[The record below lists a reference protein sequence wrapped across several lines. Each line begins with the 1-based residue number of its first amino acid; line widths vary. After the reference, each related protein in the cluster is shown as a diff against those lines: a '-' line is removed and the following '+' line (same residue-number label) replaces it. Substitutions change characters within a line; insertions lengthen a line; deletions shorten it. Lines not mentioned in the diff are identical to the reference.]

1 MQNMS
6 TEDDRT
12 AFCKEICQEKKSVQ
26 KKRKNT
32 WLLITEVIFNIK
44 SSQPVIFS
52 QTFMEAFLSLY
63 IYECAFGWVHKGVVG
78 CSSLEGE
85 MYKRELDLTT
95 SCCPVHLTAGTS
107 PPSTIL
113 TCSSPLLDSLEM
125 GSGQMLGYQLL
136 LLPVLKLFSGH
147 ESAMNIMAYTC
158 SLWRERKE
166 KVFQRKQEL
175 H

>member
-1 MQNMS
+1 MLTSKMQNMS

-52 QTFMEAFLSLY
+52 QTFMEALLSLY

-107 PPSTIL
+107 PLQPSWHVLPHYL
-113 TCSSPLLDSLEM
+113 TLLKWDQGKCLVTSYCCYQFWSFSL
-125 GSGQMLGYQLL
+125 
-136 LLPVLKLFSGH
+136 
-147 ESAMNIMAYTC
+147 AMNLPWT
-158 SLWRERKE
+158 
-166 KVFQRKQEL
+166 
-175 H
+175 